1 MRFTS
6 EVVVYGL
13 KASKGDMEGVAF
25 DSCKAYVLT
34 PFDESKGTAR
44 GAATAEYTIGKSDE
58 FDKYSKIELPFKAKA
73 DMEITT
79 NGKTM
84 KTIVHSLVPLAAAK
98 AAAA

>member
-6 EVVVYGL
+6 EVIVYGL
-13 KASKGDMEGVAF
+13 KASKGDMEGVVY

-58 FDKYSKIELPFKAKA
+58 FDKYSKIDLPFKAKA

-84 KTIVHSLVPLAAAK
+84 KTIVHSLLPMAPAKVAA
-98 AAAA
+98 

>member
-58 FDKYSKIELPFKAKA
+58 FDKYAKIELPFKAKA

-84 KTIVHSLVPLAAAK
+84 KTIVHSLVPLSAAK
-98 AAAA
+98 APAA

>member
-6 EVVVYGL
+6 EVIVYGL
-13 KASKGDMEGVAF
+13 KASKGDMEGVAY

-58 FDKYSKIELPFKAKA
+58 YDKYAKIELPFKAKA

-84 KTIVHSLVPLAAAK
+84 KTIVHSLVPLSTAK
-98 AAAA
+98 AAA